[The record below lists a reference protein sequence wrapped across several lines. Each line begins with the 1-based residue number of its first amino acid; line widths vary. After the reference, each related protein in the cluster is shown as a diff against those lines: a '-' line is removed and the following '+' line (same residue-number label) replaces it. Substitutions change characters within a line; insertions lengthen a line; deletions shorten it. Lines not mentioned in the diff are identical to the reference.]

1 VPVKTHQQATAA
13 FSLPELMVIV
23 AIAGILAGLAVPNFL
38 RNWQDENLN
47 SANKQAIA
55 WLDDLRRKAIQ
66 QSSPCRVQIS
76 SNPAQLTGSCDNAT
90 EVTSTLN
97 FATEIPNGDQLILTL
112 PNNSPAT
119 WIFTPRGTTTTDAEL
134 RMTLPGSSL
143 GRCIRLLQP
152 LGLLRSGKLRSETCI
167 YTTSY

>member
-1 VPVKTHQQATAA
+1 MSVKPPQQAKAA

-76 SNPAQLTGSCDNAT
+76 NDPAQLTGSCDNASGI
-90 EVTSTLN
+90 TSILN
-97 FATEIPNGDQLILTL
+97 FATEIPNGDQLIFTL

-119 WIFTPRGTTTTDAEL
+119 WVFTPRGTTTTDAEL
-134 RMTLPGSSL
+134 RMTLPGSAL